1 LVVLEKLAIAE
12 NFFSALRCAG
22 VAAMKNSQ
30 VVSGALKG
38 LGCKWSDEA
47 ATANENDFHDR
58 RG

>member
-1 LVVLEKLAIAE
+1 
-12 NFFSALRCAG
+12 
-22 VAAMKNSQ
+22 MKNSQ